1 MSSNTTTTT
10 DLLSKVHQYVADVSF
25 FSFLMLNITWVIVNQ
40 WNTAIYLS
48 IYNGA
53 KLGDATV
60 ARAPPLLC
68 HPRNL

>member
-1 MSSNTTTTT
+1 MLVGTTTFSHMYRAYYIGTSYT
-10 DLLSKVHQYVADVSF
+10 RLICFVLLGQG
-25 FSFLMLNITWVIVNQ
+25 MI
-40 WNTAIYLS
+40 